1 MRVVTLVPDRP
12 FRTGD
17 RVVVLS
23 VGQRGVV
30 RGRKDGRVLVHFGTQ
45 NKVEAWSW
53 FPTADIIR
61 DADMIEVILP

>member
-30 RGRKDGRVLVHFGTQ
+30 RGRKDSRVLVHFGTFD
-45 NKVEAWSW
+45 NREAWSW
-53 FPTADIIR
+53 FPTGDVVR